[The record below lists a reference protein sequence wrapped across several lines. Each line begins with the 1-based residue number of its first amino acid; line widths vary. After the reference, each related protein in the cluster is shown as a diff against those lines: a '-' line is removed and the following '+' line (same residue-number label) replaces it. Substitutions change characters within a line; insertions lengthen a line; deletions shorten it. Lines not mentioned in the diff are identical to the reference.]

1 MEFFLLGLLVLSFP
15 IIAIVALVKTINI
28 NERLRAIEARFA
40 ALELQRTGA
49 PRAAS
54 MPSVAP
60 QPTPAA

>member
-40 ALELQRTGA
+40 ALELQRCRSAARGA
-49 PRAAS
+49 RAERS
-54 MPSVAP
+54 
-60 QPTPAA
+60 AAAHARA